1 MLLLERPKWIPLDIF
16 IEEII
21 FFDLTH
27 YFIDIE
33 AEKEKEQK
41 SSALE
46 DQKFEN
52 LNFRERVW
60 VSLFVFYPN
69 SKRPLSPRLHS
80 RIRLRAHWEELSFRG
95 Y

>member
-1 MLLLERPKWIPLDIF
+1 M
-16 IEEII
+16 
-21 FFDLTH
+21 TH

-46 DQKFEN
+46 DQKIEN

-60 VSLFVFYPN
+60 VSLFVFEAN
-69 SKRPLSPRLHS
+69 SKRPFRLGY
-80 RIRLRAHWEELSFRG
+80 IWESGFELTGKNYRFRVTNLL
-95 Y
+95 